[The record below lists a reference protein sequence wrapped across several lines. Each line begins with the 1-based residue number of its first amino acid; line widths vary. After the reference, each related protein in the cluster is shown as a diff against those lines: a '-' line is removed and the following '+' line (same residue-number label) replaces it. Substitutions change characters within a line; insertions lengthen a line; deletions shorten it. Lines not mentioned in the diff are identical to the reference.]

1 MSFILLCRCFVII
14 VQNSVLNFCSNA
26 FRGRSH
32 WSLIIFVVDVIQSY
46 IAIKNLKRGKTDLLF
61 ATSYERHPQYLIM
74 VGFQEKNWFKL
85 SLFLDFVSK
94 WKKCLPEV
102 EFFPWV
108 IGLSF
113 VLESQ
118 FFRRPV
124 LKKERG
130 LTAYSSKIRPPCVT
144 SFRRWN
150 FPLKSKKG
158 RKEGRKEGRNE
169 GWEPNFASNLTLTF
183 WLLIQPYSSGLPN
196 SFARISLSTFQSK
209 YTKVLDLMIGV
220 LFEVM
225 RPGIPNVMGLT
236 WYAIALP
243 LSPMSSMFRHSSVY
257 ALYFQWVNQSIVT
270 FQLARVRV
278 LH

>member
-158 RKEGRKEGRNE
+158 RKEGRKGE
-169 GWEPNFASNLTLTF
+169 SLTLLQIWHLLF
-183 WLLIQPYSSGLPN
+183 GYLFNLIQVDYQTALHGSVSQPFNPS
-196 SFARISLSTFQSK
+196 
-209 YTKVLDLMIGV
+209 
-220 LFEVM
+220 
-225 RPGIPNVMGLT
+225 IPRF
-236 WYAIALP
+236 WI
-243 LSPMSSMFRHSSVY
+243 
-257 ALYFQWVNQSIVT
+257 
-270 FQLARVRV
+270 
-278 LH
+278 